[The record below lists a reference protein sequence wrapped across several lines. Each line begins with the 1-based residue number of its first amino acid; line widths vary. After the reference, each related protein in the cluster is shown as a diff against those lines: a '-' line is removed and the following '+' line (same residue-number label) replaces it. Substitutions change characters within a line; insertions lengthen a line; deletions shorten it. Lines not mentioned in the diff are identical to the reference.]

1 MVLYQCALCNFETK
15 IITHFNRH
23 KNTKKHIRNM
33 EQEKIKN
40 GKNAPLDKNI
50 LFPPKNEGEVKSS
63 LNLPPQFPSISL
75 NFPQFSKKND
85 SEIFQCEFCSKK
97 FSRKD
102 NLNRHRAKTCK
113 EKNAKEANLLKKID
127 ELENQLNVKQEQIDS
142 DKEHFKG
149 ILEEKDKCINILKD
163 QYNNISSSHFQ
174 IIQNNIITMSPIK
187 FLNTFC
193 SNNPTLEQVANF
205 IRTSEYSITDLTTL
219 NQGIELKNK
228 TVIGNEID
236 TIIKQKNRE
245 LIKNFD
251 ITNGTCDNVLFI
263 NDGSGRKFITKSD
276 PGWNYCQN
284 DDTLDEITSAL
295 IDQAVKS
302 NSGLNLLPK
311 KEREGIN
318 KIVKVNNDYSK
329 QKETLT
335 SKILEDEMCKYTIQD
350 EEENAISSNT
360 IITVE

>member
-1 MVLYQCALCNFETK
+1 MVLYQCAMCNYQTN

-40 GKNAPLDKNI
+40 KKNAALGESI

-75 NFPQFSKKND
+75 NFPQNSKKNET
-85 SEIFQCEFCSKK
+85 EIFQCEFCSKK

-113 EKNAKEANLLKKID
+113 EKNAKEAHLLKKID
-127 ELENQLNVKQEQIDS
+127 ELENQLHEKQEKIDG

-193 SNNPTLEQVANF
+193 SNNPTLEQVASF
-205 IRTSEYSITDLTTL
+205 IQSSDYSIDDLQTL

-228 TVIGNEID
+228 TVMGNEID
-236 TIIKQKNRE
+236 SIIKQKNRE

-284 DDTLDEITSAL
+284 DDTLDQITSSL
-295 IDQAVKS
+295 IQHAVKNNTS
-302 NSGLNLLPK
+302 LGLLPK

-318 KIVKVNNDYSK
+318 KVVKVNNDYST

-335 SKILEDEMCKYTIQD
+335 NKILEDEMCKYTIQ
-350 EEENAISSNT
+350 EGEQMEQIENIEN
-360 IITVE
+360 IEI

>member
-1 MVLYQCALCNFETK
+1 MEREKNENEKKPALGE
-15 IITHFNRH
+15 
-23 KNTKKHIRNM
+23 
-33 EQEKIKN
+33 
-40 GKNAPLDKNI
+40 NI

-75 NFPQFSKKND
+75 NFPQNSKKTET
-85 SEIFQCEFCSKK
+85 EIFQCEFCSKK

-113 EKNAKEANLLKKID
+113 EKNAKEAHLLKKID
-127 ELENQLNVKQEQIDS
+127 ELENQLHEKQEKIDS

-193 SNNPTLEQVANF
+193 SNNPTLEQVASF
-205 IRTSEYSITDLTTL
+205 IQSSDYSIDDLQTL

-228 TVIGNEID
+228 TVMGNEID
-236 TIIKQKNRE
+236 SIIKQKNRE

-284 DDTLDEITSAL
+284 DDTLDQITSSL
-295 IDQAVKS
+295 IQHAVKNNTS
-302 NSGLNLLPK
+302 LGLLPK
-311 KEREGIN
+311 KDREGIN
-318 KIVKVNNDYSK
+318 KVVKVNNDYST

-335 SKILEDEMCKYTIQD
+335 NKILEDEMCKYTIQEGEQLD
-350 EEENAISSNT
+350 QIENIEN
-360 IITVE
+360 IEI

>member
-1 MVLYQCALCNFETK
+1 MVLYECGLCNFQTK

-23 KNTKKHIRNM
+23 KNTKKHKRNM

-40 GKNAPLDKNI
+40 EKNAPLGENI
-50 LFPPKNEGEVKSS
+50 LFPHKNEGEGKTS
-63 LNLPPQFPSISL
+63 LNFPPQFPSISL
-75 NFPQFSKKND
+75 NFPQNQKKTEP
-85 SEIFQCEFCSKK
+85 EIFQCEFCSKK

-102 NLNRHRAKTCK
+102 NLNRHLAKTCK
-113 EKNAKEANLLKKID
+113 GKNAKEVDLQKKID
-127 ELENQLNVKQEQIDS
+127 ELTNQLHEKQEQIVN
-142 DKEHFKG
+142 DKEQFKG

-174 IIQNNIITMSPIK
+174 IIQNNIITMSPLK

-193 SNNPTLEQVANF
+193 NNNPTLEQVASF
-205 IRTSEYSITDLTTL
+205 IQSSDYSFDDLNTL
-219 NQGIELKNK
+219 HQGIELKNK

-236 TIIKQKNRE
+236 SIIKKKNRE
-245 LIKNFD
+245 LIKSFD
-251 ITNGTCDNVLFI
+251 IRNGTCDNVLFV

-284 DDTLDEITSAL
+284 DDTLDQITSAL
-295 IDQAVKS
+295 IGEAVK
-302 NSGLNLLPK
+302 NNTGLNLLPK
-311 KEREGIN
+311 KDREGIN

-335 SKILEDEMCKYTIQD
+335 NKILEDEMCKYTIQD
-350 EEENAISSNT
+350 SESE
-360 IITVE
+360 

>member
-1 MVLYQCALCNFETK
+1 
-15 IITHFNRH
+15 
-23 KNTKKHIRNM
+23 M

-40 GKNAPLDKNI
+40 EKNAALGENI
-50 LFPPKNEGEVKSS
+50 LFPPKNEGEGKNS
-63 LNLPPQFPSISL
+63 LNFPPQFPSISL

-113 EKNAKEANLLKKID
+113 EKNAKEAKLLKKI
-127 ELENQLNVKQEQIDS
+127 EKLENQLHVKQEQIDN

-193 SNNPTLEQVANF
+193 NNNPTLEQVASF
-205 IRTSEYSITDLTTL
+205 IQNSDYSIEDLNTL

-236 TIIKQKNRE
+236 SIIKKKNQE
-245 LIKNFD
+245 LIKSFD
-251 ITNGTCDNVLFI
+251 IRNGTCENVLFI

-284 DDTLDEITSAL
+284 DDTLDQITSSL
-295 IDQAVKS
+295 IQQAVQNNS
-302 NSGLNLLPK
+302 NLSLLPK
-311 KEREGIN
+311 KERESIN
-318 KIVKVNNDYSK
+318 KVVKVNNDYST

-335 SKILEDEMCKYTIQD
+335 NKILEDEMCKYTIEDD
-350 EEENAISSNT
+350 EAIN
-360 IITVE
+360 

>member
-1 MVLYQCALCNFETK
+1 MVLYQCALCNFQTN

-23 KNTKKHIRNM
+23 KNTKKHIRNV
-33 EQEKIKN
+33 EREKNENEKKAAL
-40 GKNAPLDKNI
+40 GENI
-50 LFPPKNEGEVKSS
+50 LFPPKNEGEGKNS
-63 LNLPPQFPSISL
+63 LNFPPQFPSISL
-75 NFPQFSKKND
+75 NFTQKSKKNGN
-85 SEIFQCEFCSKK
+85 EMFQCEFCSKK

-102 NLNRHRAKTCK
+102 NLNRHREKTCK
-113 EKNAKEANLLKKID
+113 EKNAKEEKLLKKI
-127 ELENQLNVKQEQIDS
+127 EKLENQLHVKQEQIDN

-193 SNNPTLEQVANF
+193 NNNPTLEQVASF
-205 IRTSEYSITDLTTL
+205 IQNSDYSIEDLNTL

-236 TIIKQKNRE
+236 SIIKKKNQE
-245 LIKNFD
+245 LIKSFD
-251 ITNGTCDNVLFI
+251 IRNGTCENVLFI

-284 DDTLDEITSAL
+284 DDTLDQITSSL
-295 IDQAVKS
+295 IQQAVQNNS
-302 NSGLNLLPK
+302 NLSLLPK

-318 KIVKVNNDYSK
+318 KVVKVNNDYST

-335 SKILEDEMCKYTIQD
+335 SKILEDEMCKYTIED
-350 EEENAISSNT
+350 GEAI
-360 IITVE
+360 

>member
-1 MVLYQCALCNFETK
+1 MVIYQCAMCNYQTN

-40 GKNAPLDKNI
+40 KKNTTLGESI

-75 NFPQFSKKND
+75 NFPQNSKKPET
-85 SEIFQCEFCSKK
+85 EIFQCEFCSKK

-113 EKNAKEANLLKKID
+113 EKNAKEAHLLKKID
-127 ELENQLNVKQEQIDS
+127 ELENKLHEKQEKIDS

-193 SNNPTLEQVANF
+193 SNNPTLEQVASF
-205 IRTSEYSITDLTTL
+205 IQSSDYSIDDLQTL

-228 TVIGNEID
+228 TVMGNEID
-236 TIIKQKNRE
+236 SIIKQKNRE

-284 DDTLDEITSAL
+284 DDTLDQITSSL
-295 IDQAVKS
+295 IQHAVKNNTS
-302 NSGLNLLPK
+302 LGLLPK
-311 KEREGIN
+311 KDREGIN
-318 KIVKVNNDYSK
+318 KVVKVNNDYST

-335 SKILEDEMCKYTIQD
+335 NKILEDEMCKYTIQ
-350 EEENAISSNT
+350 EGEQMEQIENIES
-360 IITVE
+360 IEI

>member
-1 MVLYQCALCNFETK
+1 MERKKNE
-15 IITHFNRH
+15 NE
-23 KNTKKHIRNM
+23 KNT
-33 EQEKIKN
+33 
-40 GKNAPLDKNI
+40 PLGEI
-50 LFPPKNEGEVKSS
+50 SHFPPKNEGEGKNS
-63 LNLPPQFPSISL
+63 LNFPPQFPSISL
-75 NFPQFSKKND
+75 NFPQNSKKNET
-85 SEIFQCEFCSKK
+85 EIFKCEFCSKT

-102 NLNRHRAKTCK
+102 NLNRHSAKTCK
-113 EKNAKEANLLKKID
+113 EKNAKEAQLLKKIG
-127 ELENQLNVKQEQIDS
+127 ELENKLHEKQEQLEN

-193 SNNPTLEQVANF
+193 NNNPTLEQVASF
-205 IRTSEYSITDLTTL
+205 IQSSKYSLDDLSTL

-228 TVIGNEID
+228 TVMGNEID
-236 TIIKQKNRE
+236 SIIKKKNRE

-284 DDTLDEITSAL
+284 DDTLDKITSTL
-295 IDQAVKS
+295 IQEAVKS
-302 NSGLNLLPK
+302 NTTLGLLPK
-311 KEREGIN
+311 KEREAIN
-318 KIVKVNNDYSK
+318 KVVKVNNDYSK

-335 SKILEDEMCKYTIQD
+335 TKILEDEMCKYTIQ
-350 EEENAISSNT
+350 EGIAEPEI
-360 IITVE
+360 

>member
-33 EQEKIKN
+33 ELEKSKN
-40 GKNAPLDKNI
+40 EKKAPLGENI
-50 LFPPKNEGEVKSS
+50 LFPPKNEGEAKNS
-63 LNLPPQFPSISL
+63 LNFPPQFPSISL
-75 NFPQFSKKND
+75 NLPQFPKKEGNAQ
-85 SEIFQCEFCSKK
+85 FKCQYCGKQ

-102 NLNRHRAKTCK
+102 NLNRHLAKTCK
-113 EKNAKEANLLKKID
+113 TKNKNEKDLLKKIG
-127 ELENQLNVKQEQIDS
+127 ELESKLHEKQEQIDS

-149 ILEEKDKCINILKD
+149 ILEEKDKCIGILKD

-193 SNNPTLEQVANF
+193 NNNPTLEQVASF
-205 IRTSEYSITDLTTL
+205 IRNSEYSIEDLNTL
-219 NQGIELKNK
+219 NQGIEIKNK

-236 TIIKQKNRE
+236 SIIKKKNRE
-245 LIKNFD
+245 LIKQFD
-251 ITNGTCDNVLFI
+251 ITNGTCDSVLFI

-284 DDTLDEITSAL
+284 DDTLDDITSTL
-295 IDQAVKS
+295 IQEAVKTNHNIS
-302 NSGLNLLPK
+302 LLPK
-311 KEREGIN
+311 KEREGVN
-318 KIVKVNNDYSK
+318 KVIKVNNDYSK

-335 SKILEDEMCKYTIQD
+335 NKILENEMCKYTIQ
-350 EEENAISSNT
+350 ESEYE
-360 IITVE
+360 

>member
-1 MVLYQCALCNFETK
+1 MVLYQCAMCNYQTN

-40 GKNAPLDKNI
+40 EKNAALGENI

-75 NFPQFSKKND
+75 NFPQNSKKNET
-85 SEIFQCEFCSKK
+85 EIFQCEFCSKK

-113 EKNAKEANLLKKID
+113 EKNAKEAHLLKKID
-127 ELENQLNVKQEQIDS
+127 ELENQLHEKQEKIDS

-193 SNNPTLEQVANF
+193 SNNPTLEQVASF
-205 IRTSEYSITDLTTL
+205 IQSSDYSIDDLQTL

-228 TVIGNEID
+228 TVMGNEID
-236 TIIKQKNRE
+236 SIIKQKNRE

-284 DDTLDEITSAL
+284 DDTLDQITSSL
-295 IDQAVKS
+295 IQHAVKNNTS
-302 NSGLNLLPK
+302 LGLLPK
-311 KEREGIN
+311 KDREGIN
-318 KIVKVNNDYSK
+318 KVVKVNNDYST

-335 SKILEDEMCKYTIQD
+335 NKILEDEMCKYTIQEGEQLD
-350 EEENAISSNT
+350 QIENIEN
-360 IITVE
+360 IEI

>member
-1 MVLYQCALCNFETK
+1 M
-15 IITHFNRH
+15 
-23 KNTKKHIRNM
+23 
-33 EQEKIKN
+33 
-40 GKNAPLDKNI
+40 
-50 LFPPKNEGEVKSS
+50 
-63 LNLPPQFPSISL
+63 
-75 NFPQFSKKND
+75 
-85 SEIFQCEFCSKK
+85 
-97 FSRKD
+97 
-102 NLNRHRAKTCK
+102 NRHRAKTCK
-113 EKNAKEANLLKKID
+113 EKNAKEAHLLKKID
-127 ELENQLNVKQEQIDS
+127 ELENQLHEKQEKIDS

-193 SNNPTLEQVANF
+193 SNNPTLEQVASF
-205 IRTSEYSITDLTTL
+205 IQSSDYSIDDLQTL

-228 TVIGNEID
+228 TVMGNEID
-236 TIIKQKNRE
+236 SIIKQKNRE

-284 DDTLDEITSAL
+284 DDTLDQITSSL
-295 IDQAVKS
+295 IQHAVKNNTS
-302 NSGLNLLPK
+302 LGLLPK
-311 KEREGIN
+311 KDREGIN
-318 KIVKVNNDYSK
+318 KVVKVNNDYST

-335 SKILEDEMCKYTIQD
+335 NKILEDEMCKYTIQEGD
-350 EEENAISSNT
+350 QMEQIENIEN
-360 IITVE
+360 IEI